1 MAGATG
7 IKQGDSMRNSQIDGW
22 AWVFLLGF
30 CALAMYGFIQGL
42 RVWRDP
48 NQWRSLGLHWYSG
61 FGKLFV
67 HQEQRQM
74 VDDAWTDER
83 VIRLLAGAT
92 MVLCTIGLAV
102 VVVVFLV

>member
-1 MAGATG
+1 
-7 IKQGDSMRNSQIDGW
+7 MRNSQIDGW

-48 NQWRSLGLHWYSG
+48 SQWRSLGLHWYSG

-92 MVLCTIGLAV
+92 MVLCAIGLAV